1 MLTTGIVK
9 DGAMSN
15 RVYAFLRAIN
25 TGRRRLTNEA
35 LLSPFH
41 ELGLAR
47 AEAYQASGNVSF
59 LTDRDP
65 FELEGELNAALSTA
79 YGFETPVFLRT
90 EAELNTVLGAV
101 PFSDEQL
108 AATEGRPQLT
118 FLSTPPSSDRWAQV
132 AELVSPT
139 DLVASYDRHWFW
151 LPQRGVSTSELP
163 VTQIERIL
171 GPMTMRTVGSV
182 ERMVRRFTDR

>member
-1 MLTTGIVK
+1 
-9 DGAMSN
+9 MST
-15 RVYAFLRAIN
+15 RVFAFLRAIN

-35 LLSPFH
+35 LLRPFH

-47 AEAYQASGNVSF
+47 AEAYQASGNVTF

-65 FELEGELNAALSTA
+65 GELEHELAAALSTA
-79 YGFETPVFLRT
+79 YGFDTPVFLRA
-90 EAELNTVLGAV
+90 EAELRTVLAAV
-101 PFSDEQL
+101 PFGDEQL
-108 AATEGRPQLT
+108 AATEGRPQLS
-118 FLSTPPSSDRWAQV
+118 FLSVAPSGERWSQV
-132 AELVSPT
+132 AELVPPADIVT
-139 DLVASYDRHWFW
+139 AHGRHWFW